1 MNIIENIATAGLEY
15 FNILS
20 YMFSDFLRTC
30 KGQNMLRIYAPAP
43 EDQRRAGLPKRTLH
57 DP

>member
-1 MNIIENIATAGLEY
+1 MNIIENIAAGLEY

-30 KGQNMLRIYAPAP
+30 KGQNMLRIYAPTSK
-43 EDQRRAGLPKRTLH
+43 DQRRAGLPKLTLH